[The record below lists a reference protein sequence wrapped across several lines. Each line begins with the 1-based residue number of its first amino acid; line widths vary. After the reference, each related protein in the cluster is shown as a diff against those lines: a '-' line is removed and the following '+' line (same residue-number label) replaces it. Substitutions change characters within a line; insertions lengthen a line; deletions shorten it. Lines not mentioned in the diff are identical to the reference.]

1 MFIWA
6 KLTENIVYSQYY
18 SKNDNKIIMEDWRE
32 KLGAAFGAEL
42 EQLEAEKAAEE
53 PVAQQPASAAEQQG
67 KAWVNIVLDKHG
79 RKGKV
84 VTLVTDLL
92 CDDNT
97 LQQLASELKAH
108 CGVGGSAR
116 CGEVLL
122 QGDKRDKVLALLKAK
137 GMKARII

>member
-1 MFIWA
+1 M
-6 KLTENIVYSQYY
+6 LTENFVNSQYY
-18 SKNDNKIIMEDWRE
+18 RKNDNKIIMEDWRE

-42 EQLEAEKAAEE
+42 EQLKAEKAAEE

>member
-1 MFIWA
+1 MPQIA
-6 KLTENIVYSQYY
+6 
-18 SKNDNKIIMEDWRE
+18 M
-32 KLGAAFGAEL
+32 
-42 EQLEAEKAAEE
+42 
-53 PVAQQPASAAEQQG
+53 QQG
-67 KAWVNIVLDKHG
+67 NLHKCMAQ
-79 RKGKV
+79 V
-84 VTLVTDLL
+84 VHLYEPTMERLSTVWQSISGL
-92 CDDNT
+92 